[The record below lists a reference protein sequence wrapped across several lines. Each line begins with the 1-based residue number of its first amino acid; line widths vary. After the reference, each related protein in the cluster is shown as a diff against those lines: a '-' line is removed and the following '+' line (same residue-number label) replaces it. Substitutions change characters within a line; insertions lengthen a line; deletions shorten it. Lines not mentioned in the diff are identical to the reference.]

1 LATSTA
7 VQVCSYV
14 LFSHQDLELGIH
26 YHCRIKLEQFVF
38 ILVMMCSECKWCNVP
53 CGISPYSF
61 LGCLFCFC
69 LLLRLADVTSL
80 SVTSCSLY
88 APSAF
93 KGTSVSNMQQSP
105 VDAVRCQFLLTP
117 FVVAICMTPFVVA
130 ICMVYRSGS
139 HHGRPARSFV
149 PLSCVIIRTAEL
161 REKSN

>member
-1 LATSTA
+1 MGHLP
-7 VQVCSYV
+7 V
-14 LFSHQDLELGIH
+14 LLPGL
-26 YHCRIKLEQFVF
+26 
-38 ILVMMCSECKWCNVP
+38 
-53 CGISPYSF
+53 SF
-61 LGCLFCFC
+61 LFLPI
-69 LLLRLADVTSL
+69 LRLADVTSL

-93 KGTSVSNMQQSP
+93 KGTSVSNMQQFP
-105 VDAVRCQFLLTP
+105 VDAVRCQFLL
-117 FVVAICMTPFVVA
+117 TPFVVA